1 MPLAKG
7 KVRMGHEEE
16 CEVSCTD
23 NFLILLFTKGYVL
36 EDVFIFFAQCGIV
49 HCIYV
54 LGDLSL
60 SV

>member
-1 MPLAKG
+1 
-7 KVRMGHEEE
+7 MGHEEE
-16 CEVSCTD
+16 CEVLCTD